1 MRYSVSRRSSRVP
14 RHTPR
19 PRSGR
24 SHRDRGALAFL
35 SEHPDKA
42 FDLTDGSEV
51 SWTVYA
57 HQQTTAGSITIGAF
71 EDMAI
76 FSVFRHTLDQPI
88 FTIAKRAG
96 KPGRDPGHDPG
107 RDEEFLVFSGRER
120 LARAGRL
127 AEALSIFQR
136 KLKIVS

>member
-1 MRYSVSRRSSRVP
+1 MGNLYAFRNDLGTARRYRHATYFNRAELNLLLSLYSRRVA
-14 RHTPR
+14 
-19 PRSGR
+19 SGEW
-24 SHRDRGALAFL
+24 RD
-35 SEHPDKA
+35 
-42 FDLTDGSEV
+42 
-51 SWTVYA
+51 YA
-57 HQQTTAGSITIGAF
+57 IDQDA
-71 EDMAI
+71 DMAI

-96 KPGRDPGHDPG
+96 KPGREPG
-107 RDEEFLVFSGRER
+107 RDLGRNEEFLVFSGRER